1 MSQKLLTWPEAAA
14 KLDGWLEEGASDEER
29 AAAGRRLR
37 WAVMGR
43 EKQTKKRI
51 ATRLGARGDREPK
64 TRITMGALFRHLPEL
79 KRSNAD
85 QLSAAFKAY
94 IDEIDEQIA
103 EAAAG
108 EIERLVQPQVSELHE
123 KGDKAQ
129 ETADVAN
136 ANASRALQRIN
147 ELEQQLKR
155 LLRSKTNKPEL
166 ARTDDE
172 KP

>member
-1 MSQKLLTWPEAAA
+1 MSQELLTWPEAAA
-14 KLDGWLEEGASDEER
+14 KLDGWLEPDASEEER

-43 EKQTKKRI
+43 EKQTGKRI
-51 ATRLGARGDREPK
+51 ATRLGARGDRQPK

-85 QLSAAFKAY
+85 QLSAAFRAY
-94 IDEIDEQIA
+94 IDEMDEHIA

-108 EIERLVQPQVSELHE
+108 EITRLTQPQLAELHE
-123 KGDKAQ
+123 KTDA
-129 ETADVAN
+129 AN
-136 ANASRALQRIN
+136 AKAARALRRVA
-147 ELEQQLKR
+147 ELETQLKR
-155 LLRSKTNKPEL
+155 LLRQKTNAPEPV
-166 ARTDDE
+166 RTRDE